1 MGNCKLQQDKLPLAK
16 KPLKIIRIKQ
26 VTALT
31 GFSKS
36 YVYDLAKKGLF
47 PKNLKLVKGG
57 TASGWIESEIQ
68 EWIESRIKAR
78 DEGEI

>member
-1 MGNCKLQQDKLPLAK
+1 MGNCKLQRDKLPLAK

-36 YVYDLAKKGLF
+36 YIYELAKKGLF
-47 PKNLKLVKGG
+47 PKSLKLIKGG
-57 TASGWIESEIQ
+57 AAVGWLESDINQWIEDCVANQ
-68 EWIESRIKAR
+68 EEA
-78 DEGEI
+78 

>member
-1 MGNCKLQQDKLPLAK
+1 MSNTT

-26 VTALT
+26 VKALT

-36 YVYDLAKKGLF
+36 YIYELTKKGLF

-57 TASGWIESEIQ
+57 TAVGWLESDVNQWISDCIANQ
-68 EWIESRIKAR
+68 EEA
-78 DEGEI
+78 